1 MEDIVKKF
9 KSVSVLTILISAI
22 LGMILIAFPSETVK
36 IISLIFG
43 IAIIV
48 FGIVVSSLFFAK
60 KSGKATLVI
69 GIIIVIFGIFVCTK
83 YDVLISFIEIL
94 LGLSLIVSST
104 ADFASS
110 IVAHR
115 SGAKS
120 WLITLLLSVVVAAT
134 GVVIVVNP
142 FSSAM
147 FLVRF
152 IGVSLIGLAILE
164 LISFIQFKKTV
175 SKVNADLNTVYI
187 QDNLREDNDE

>member
-1 MEDIVKKF
+1 MVNLVKKF
-9 KSVSVLTILISAI
+9 KSVSVLTILISAVF
-22 LGMILIAFPSETVK
+22 GVILIAFPSETVK

-43 IAIIV
+43 IAIII
-48 FGIVVSSLFFAK
+48 FGAVLCVLFFANK
-60 KSGKATLVI
+60 GGKAALI
-69 GIIIVIFGIFVCTK
+69 AGIIIAIFGIYICTK
-83 YDVLISFIEIL
+83 YEVLISFIEIL

-115 SGAKS
+115 SGARS

-152 IGVSLIGLAILE
+152 IGASLIGLAILE

-175 SKVNADLNTVYI
+175 NKVNADLNTVYI
-187 QDNLREDNDE
+187 QDNATEDNDG